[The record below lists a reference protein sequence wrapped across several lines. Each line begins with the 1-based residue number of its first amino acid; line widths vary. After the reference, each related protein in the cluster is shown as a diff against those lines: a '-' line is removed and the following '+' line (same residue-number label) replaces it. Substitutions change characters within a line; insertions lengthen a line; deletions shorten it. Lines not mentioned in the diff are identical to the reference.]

1 MNIQHDQESPH
12 ARHVTV
18 QVPMTISQLPII
30 RRFGVPYTPRPD
42 ERPFLERVQVQ
53 QEEEV
58 EVKVAVLSSRESDR
72 FFGAPLARRG
82 IQPVWLEIS
91 NRANGPLFFDRVHLD
106 PNYFPPLEAALLNH
120 FAIAKRLAGFGALA
134 WVFLPLLI
142 FLPLKYL
149 GARRANRRMDEHF
162 REHALP
168 LGAIAAGKTAA
179 GFVFTSLDDGTK
191 IVRVR
196 LLTRE
201 KMHEFVFSVPIPGLV
216 IDYEKR
222 PFDELHDAE
231 SLIECDETA
240 LRERLGQQ
248 PRATSNRLGTRE
260 GDPANLVV
268 IADFSTVLTA
278 FGTRWDETET
288 INLATCWKT
297 AKAFLFGSRYRYS
310 PVSPLFMFGRSQDFA
325 LQRARHT
332 INERLHLRLWLTP
345 LRFEDKS
352 VWVGQISRDIGVRFT
367 PRTWNL
373 TTHRI
378 DPDVDD
384 ARDYVIE
391 DLLGSGHLDRMGY
404 VEGVEVSQSDAPRRN
419 LTGDPYMTDGYRA
432 VLILS
437 PTRTSPKFLGWQMQ
451 RVASEAAA
459 KE

>member
-1 MNIQHDQESPH
+1 MMFSRMP
-12 ARHVTV
+12 
-18 QVPMTISQLPII
+18 LI
-30 RRFGVPYTPRPD
+30 RWFGVPYTPRPD
-42 ERPFLERVQVQ
+42 ERPFLERAQVQ
-53 QEEEV
+53 RDGDV
-58 EVKVAVLSSRESDR
+58 ESKVAVLSSRESDR

-91 NRANGPLFFDRVHLD
+91 NRTNEPLFFDRVHLD
-106 PNYFPPLEAALLNH
+106 PNYFPPLEAALVNH

-134 WVFLPLLI
+134 WLFLPLLI
-142 FLPLKYL
+142 ILPLKFL
-149 GARRANRRMDEHF
+149 GARRANRQMDEYF
-162 REHALP
+162 RTHALP
-168 LGAIAAGKTAA
+168 LGAVAAGTTAA
-179 GFVFTSLDDGTK
+179 GFVFTLLDDGTK

-196 LLTRE
+196 LMTRE
-201 KMHEFVFSVPIPGLV
+201 KTHEFVFSVPIPGLV

-222 PFDELHDAE
+222 PFDELYDAQ
-231 SLIECDETA
+231 SLVACDAST
-240 LRERLGQQ
+240 LRERLRQQ
-248 PRATSNRLGTRE
+248 PRAASNRLGTRE

-288 INLATCWKT
+288 ISLTTCWKT
-297 AKAFLFGSRYRYS
+297 AKAFLFGSHYRYS
-310 PVSPLFMFGRSQDFA
+310 PVSPLFLFGRSQDFA
-325 LQRARHT
+325 LQRTRHT

-345 LRFEDKS
+345 LTFEGKS

-367 PRTWNL
+367 WRTWNL

-404 VEGVEVSQSDAPRRN
+404 VEGVDVSEKDAPRRN
-419 LTGDPYMTDGYRA
+419 LTGDPYMTDGNRA

-437 PTRTSPKFLGWQMQ
+437 PARTTAKFLGWHMQ
-451 RVASEAAA
+451 RSAPEVPASGQPGRI
-459 KE
+459 